1 MQRYAFLYILLG
13 LVWLIAAMVFGI
25 WLGATEHFAY
35 GKSHAHMALVG
46 FASSV
51 LFGLIH
57 HAFPVLSRSSMAM
70 WQLVVYQIGAAILI
84 AGKIVVD
91 GGGAPT
97 VVKVGSVVV
106 LLGAVLMLVLFVARG
121 RVEEGTAARAL

>member
-13 LVWLIAAMVFGI
+13 LVWLIAAMSFGI

-35 GKSHAHMALVG
+35 AESHAHMALVG

-57 HAFPVLSRSSMAM
+57 HAFPALSRSAMAM

-106 LLGAVLMLVLFVARG
+106 LLGAVLMLVLFATKG
-121 RVEEGTAARAL
+121 RVVEGTAARAS

>member
-1 MQRYAFLYILLG
+1 MQRFAFLYILLG
-13 LVWLIAAMVFGI
+13 LVWLIAAMIFGI
-25 WLGATEHFAY
+25 WLGVAEQFDYAE
-35 GKSHAHMALVG
+35 SHAHMALVG

-57 HAFPVLSRSSMAM
+57 HAFPGLARSSLAM
-70 WQLVVYQIGAAILI
+70 WQLVVYQVGAVILI
-84 AGKIVVD
+84 AGKIIVD

-106 LLGAVLMLVLFVARG
+106 LLGAFLMLVLFVARG
-121 RVEEGTAARAL
+121 REVESAARAY